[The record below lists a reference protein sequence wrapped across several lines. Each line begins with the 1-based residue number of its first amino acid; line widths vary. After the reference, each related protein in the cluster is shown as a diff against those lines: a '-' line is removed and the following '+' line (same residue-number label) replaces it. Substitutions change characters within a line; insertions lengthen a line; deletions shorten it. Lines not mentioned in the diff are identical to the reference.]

1 MSIDVYRVYERCNL
15 CPNHCNVNRVAGE
28 RGRCNESSVVRVAW
42 SGLHKGEE
50 PPITGKNGSGMIFFS
65 GCPLHCAY
73 CQNFQISGPSEHDE
87 RAVGIE
93 VSIPELAEMML
104 VLQKMGATN
113 LNLVTGTH
121 FIPSIA
127 MALDLAKKRGF
138 VLDVVYNSSGFES
151 ELGLSILDPYID
163 LYLVDVKTLDEE
175 VSKTFCALAL
185 YARCIKAVMQYLV
198 SKKNHTYL
206 TEDNQLKG
214 ILVRHLVFP
223 GTIAATKEVLTYFS
237 QELKKHCYLSLMV
250 QFESPRGSTMFS
262 PVSEEEYESLLQML
276 DELSIEEGFIQEL
289 GENVSWI
296 PDFTQDNPFPENFAA
311 PSPYFLDL
319 KKKLSR

>member
-1 MSIDVYRVYERCNL
+1 MITDFQKFYEHCNL
-15 CPNHCNVNRVAGE
+15 CPNHCNVNRLANE
-28 RGRCNESSVVRVAW
+28 RGRCNESSTIRVAW

-50 PPITGKNGSGMIFFS
+50 PPITGENGSGMIFFS

-73 CQNFQISGPSEHDE
+73 CQNYQISGSSEHGE
-87 RAVGIE
+87 IAVGIE
-93 VSIPELAEMML
+93 LSVQELAEMML
-104 VLQKMGATN
+104 SLQQMGATN

-127 MALDLAKKRGF
+127 AALDIARDKGF
-138 VLDVVYNSSGFES
+138 FLDVVYNSSGFES

-175 VSKTFCALAL
+175 VSKTFCGLAL
-185 YARCIKAVMQYLV
+185 YAKCIKAVMQYLIR
-198 SKKNHTYL
+198 KKKRTYL
-206 TEDNQLKG
+206 TESNQLKG

-223 GTIAATKEVLTYFS
+223 GTIAATRQVLEYFAE
-237 QELKKHCYLSLMV
+237 ELKACCYLSLMV
-250 QFESPRGSTMFS
+250 QFENPRGDMRSK
-262 PVSEEEYESLLQML
+262 PVSVAEYDSLLQLL
-276 DELSIEEGFIQEL
+276 DELSIEDGFVQEL

-311 PSPYFLDL
+311 PLPYFLAL
-319 KKKLSR
+319 KEKLSR